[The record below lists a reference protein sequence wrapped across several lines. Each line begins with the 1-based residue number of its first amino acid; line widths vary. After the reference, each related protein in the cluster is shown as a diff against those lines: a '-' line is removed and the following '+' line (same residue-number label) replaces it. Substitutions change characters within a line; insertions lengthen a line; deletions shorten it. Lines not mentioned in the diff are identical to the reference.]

1 MTTVLPMG
9 RGPPG
14 GFRVVRAPG
23 HKRRGVNGMTVA
35 DEVSGEGRTGACR
48 VLVVK
53 RCDHGA
59 LTVLADVR
67 GGGCQCVVDLVRN
80 TRRNLPI

>member
-23 HKRRGVNGMTVA
+23 HERRGVNGMTVA
-35 DEVSGEGRTGACR
+35 DEVSGEGRTGA
-48 VLVVK
+48 LVGNCASSAVFSW
-53 RCDHGA
+53 
-59 LTVLADVR
+59 
-67 GGGCQCVVDLVRN
+67 
-80 TRRNLPI
+80 